1 VKSDAK
7 KKKKKSTS
15 LSNFLALGI
24 PDEEKFEDTKGG

>member
-1 VKSDAK
+1 MQKKKK